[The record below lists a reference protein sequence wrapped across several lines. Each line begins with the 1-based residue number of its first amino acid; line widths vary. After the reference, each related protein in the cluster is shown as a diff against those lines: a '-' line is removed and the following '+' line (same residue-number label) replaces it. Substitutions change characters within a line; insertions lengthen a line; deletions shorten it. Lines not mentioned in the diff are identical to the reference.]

1 MTTPA
6 RIALALATGLM
17 IALAGGSSRA
27 QDTFP
32 LLTPGEV
39 QTRSTHFATHGNDLA
54 AIYERERQA
63 LGSERSLAVK
73 RNDGPVIMV
82 YAPSGF
88 SLRSP
93 VDFDVQ
99 FQARDGIAVDM
110 DSIRIDYRLG
120 PFWTN
125 VTRKL
130 ARHSSVSGTRLRA
143 SGAELPSGDHLI
155 RLRIRDAANRET
167 VALISFT
174 VAE

>member
-1 MTTPA
+1 MTAPA
-6 RIALALATGLM
+6 RIALALATSLM
-17 IALAGGSSRA
+17 IAPAGGSARA

-32 LLTPGEV
+32 LLAPGQV
-39 QTRSTHFATHGNDLA
+39 QTRTTHFATHGNDLA
-54 AIYERERQA
+54 AIYESEMQA
-63 LGSERSLAVK
+63 LGSARSLAVK

-82 YAPSGF
+82 HAPSGYA
-88 SLRSP
+88 LRSP

-99 FQARDGIAVDM
+99 FQPRDGVAVDM
-110 DSIRIDYRLG
+110 TSIRIDYRLG
-120 PFWTN
+120 PIWTN

-130 ARHSSVSGTRLRA
+130 ARHSSVAGTRLTA
-143 SGAELPSGDHLI
+143 SGAELPSGDHLV